1 MFKSLPEVALQAAR
15 LGATAALLFIAVNA
29 GAQSYSPA
37 GLEPIGQATPHQ
49 FGLSSLV
56 VHELARDNEMDLR
69 TIDAL
74 GKKPRANRYQA
85 TDRSGPWTL
94 IGRIGFLNVQNQLA
108 GNSDGMKFSLRG
120 GGSGLGK
127 IHIGIHRRF

>member
-1 MFKSLPEVALQAAR
+1 MFKSLPEVALQVAR
-15 LGATAALLFIAVNA
+15 LGAIAALLVIAVDA
-29 GAQSYSPA
+29 AAQSYSPA
-37 GLEPIGQATPHQ
+37 GLEPISQATPHQ

-56 VHELARDNEMDLR
+56 IREMARDNEMDLR

-74 GKKPRANRYQA
+74 GKKPRAKSYQA

-94 IGRIGFLNVQNQLA
+94 IGRIGFLSVQNQLD
-108 GNSDGMKFSLRG
+108 GNSDGMKLSLRG
-120 GGSGLGK
+120 GGSALGK